1 VTAGRP
7 LLSAFCGLDEPD
19 VGIVEGRIVAEDE
32 KEEITLLGTAIEEA
46 MNEQIKNE
54 LFSAYQY
61 LSMAAYCESENLP
74 GFAQWMRAQSR
85 EEMEHAMKFYDF
97 ILERNGR
104 VALRAL
110 DGPLVEFGSPLEVF
124 EQALEHERRVT
135 AMINDLYAL
144 AVRENDYASQTF
156 LQWFVTEQ
164 VEEEKNA
171 GDVVETLK
179 MVGDKSEAL
188 FLLDR
193 ELGQRRM
200 EEQPAG

>member
-1 VTAGRP
+1 M
-7 LLSAFCGLDEPD
+7 
-19 VGIVEGRIVAEDE
+19 
-32 KEEITLLGTAIEEA
+32 LGKAVQDA

-54 LFSAYQY
+54 LYSAYQY
-61 LSMAAYCESENLP
+61 LSMAAYCESVNLP
-74 GFAQWMRAQSR
+74 GFAHWMRAQSR

-97 ILERNGR
+97 ILDRSGR
-104 VALRAL
+104 VVLQAI
-110 DGPLVEFGSPLEVF
+110 DQPVVEFGSPLEVF
-124 EQALEHERRVT
+124 EQVLEHEQKVT
-135 AMINDLYAL
+135 AMINELYGL

-179 MVGDKSEAL
+179 MVGDTSEAL

-193 ELGQRRM
+193 ELGRRRKD
-200 EEQPAG
+200 EQLGSG